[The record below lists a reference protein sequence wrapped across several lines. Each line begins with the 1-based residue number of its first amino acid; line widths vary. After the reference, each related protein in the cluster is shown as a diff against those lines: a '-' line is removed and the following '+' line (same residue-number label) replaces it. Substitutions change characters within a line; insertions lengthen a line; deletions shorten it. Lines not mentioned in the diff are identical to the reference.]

1 MSSEGQKTNKS
12 ETGLLL
18 GYQTICYARQS
29 GQIRQQNMSL
39 SADTVDIVNQGR
51 RQFQTKKPDSDSQWW
66 CEQGHN
72 ESNILLPVP
81 AAIKIMEKQLSYEQE
96 VQEVTFWTPKEVA
109 VASSSAT
116 DIDLFFSLSSNWRY
130 TNNNWTALFKEW
142 VAWGVTYKSQ
152 HCGI

>member
-51 RQFQTKKPDSDSQWW
+51 RQFQTKKPDSDSGGVNKDAMSQTY
-66 CEQGHN
+66 CC
-72 ESNILLPVP
+72 
-81 AAIKIMEKQLSYEQE
+81 
-96 VQEVTFWTPKEVA
+96 
-109 VASSSAT
+109 
-116 DIDLFFSLSSNWRY
+116 LFPL
-130 TNNNWTALFKEW
+130 
-142 VAWGVTYKSQ
+142 Q
-152 HCGI
+152 